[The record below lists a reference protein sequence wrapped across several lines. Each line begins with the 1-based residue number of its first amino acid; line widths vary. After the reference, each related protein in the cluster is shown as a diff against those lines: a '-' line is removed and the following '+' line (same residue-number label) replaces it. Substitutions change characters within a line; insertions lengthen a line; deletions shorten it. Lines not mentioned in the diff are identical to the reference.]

1 MGLERLKLRLEPLQL
16 SFDLAVKFR
25 NGLLGVGPRLVGG
38 LNLLCPLLKLRF
50 DIVAKLLDVLV
61 VLLLDLGDI
70 SLDLWPSS
78 GRAQGPRAQL
88 GLDDAR
94 RCSHAHHGSS

>member
-78 GRAQGPRAQL
+78 GRAQRPRAQL